1 MLSPCMRSKKDN
13 NNNKPR
19 KLIGNIFL
27 FLLIVIH
34 TLDMQLTQDF
44 VGNNWERETFPL
56 MSYCIKWFGIFTSLW
71 ISRFT
76 MYSLM
81 FLYILN
87 RNSRYWN
94 AFLIA
99 GTLLYWA
106 AMTQWLWRF
115 DILQWNPKWF

>member
-13 NNNKPR
+13 NNNKPC

-94 AFLIA
+94 AFLIV
-99 GTLLYWA
+99 GTLLYWD